1 MRGAGILYPIFSL
14 SSPYGMGTYQKKL
27 MNLLIF

>member
-1 MRGAGILYPIFSL
+1 MRGAGILYPIFRYL
-14 SSPYGMGTYQKKL
+14 PLMGWELYQKKL

>member
-1 MRGAGILYPIFSL
+1 MRGLVFYIPFFRYLPL
-14 SSPYGMGTYQKKL
+14 MGWELYQKKL